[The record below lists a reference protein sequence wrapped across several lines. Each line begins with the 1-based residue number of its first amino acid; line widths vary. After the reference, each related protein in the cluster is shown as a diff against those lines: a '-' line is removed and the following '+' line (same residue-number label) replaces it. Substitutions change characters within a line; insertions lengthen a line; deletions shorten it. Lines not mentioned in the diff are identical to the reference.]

1 MREIKFRAWDKA
13 RKIMGEVINIQFMNM
28 VIPQVMFV
36 IINETNPRPL
46 QMPEE
51 ALLIQFTGLHD
62 RNGKEIYEGDVV
74 RQKICSKDDP
84 AHGYY
89 GKDYTVKWCEQE
101 AGFNLYELDGGKFQF
116 GSVGWNSTVIGN
128 IHESPELL
136 K

>member
-46 QMPEE
+46 QVPEE

-74 RQKICSKDDP
+74 RQEICSK
-84 AHGYY
+84 
-89 GKDYTVKWCEQE
+89 KDYTVKWCEQE
-101 AGFNLYELDGGKFQF
+101 AGFNLYERGSGKFQF